1 MKNQTHMVVN
11 ETSTYQWSLVFSIL
25 SLIRDLRLESEK
37 NLIGCGVP
45 RNNCFEI
52 SGKDEPDPSRAEEGM
67 RAAAPAARKPYLF
80 ETAGHQSGRRVWESG
95 SLRSEEKDLC
105 EAPRFQCN

>member
-1 MKNQTHMVVN
+1 MV
-11 ETSTYQWSLVFSIL
+11 LFFLFKIL
-25 SLIRDLRLESEK
+25 YGQYRIREI
-37 NLIGCGVP
+37 LIGCGVP

-52 SGKDEPDPSRAEEGM
+52 SGKDEPDPSRAKEGM
-67 RAAAPAARKPYLF
+67 RAAVPAARKPHVF
-80 ETAGHQSGRRVWESG
+80 ETAGHQSGRRVWKSG